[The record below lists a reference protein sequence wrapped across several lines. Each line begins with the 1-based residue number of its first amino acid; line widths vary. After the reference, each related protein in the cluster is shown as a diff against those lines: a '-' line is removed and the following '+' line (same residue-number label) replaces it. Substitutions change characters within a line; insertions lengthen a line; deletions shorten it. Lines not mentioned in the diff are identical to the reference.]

1 MYREIR
7 AVYFDL
13 GGVYYT
19 EGFMEGL
26 FTMARKHGLDEEE
39 FYRTASNIIFATG
52 YVRGEVPEAD
62 FWDQLA
68 EAAGIDGNLFAERE
82 IILGAF
88 KPIPGMPDLA
98 ARIRDQVYVG
108 LLTDQCNWLYE
119 LDERY
124 GLLAAFDTVVNSYE
138 EGYTKRDMEI
148 FRIACQRFG
157 LLPEEVAFFDDNPDN
172 IDRANEFGMRAFLFE
187 DAGKTERI
195 LTAEGVEILAA
206 TSESSGFRV
215 PGSGDQDLDL

>member
-1 MYREIR
+1 MFPQIH

-19 EGFMEGL
+19 EGFRDGL
-26 FTMARKHGLDEEE
+26 YAIADRFRLDAEE
-39 FYRTASNIIFATG
+39 FYRQAALVIFSNG
-52 YVRGEVPEAD
+52 YVRGEAPESV

-68 EAAGIDGNLFAERE
+68 QAASIKEDLSDQRVT
-82 IILGAF
+82 ILAAF
-88 KPIPGMPDLA
+88 KPQRGMPELVA
-98 ARIRDQVYVG
+98 GLRELMPVG

-119 LDERY
+119 LDERD
-124 GLLAAFDTVVNSYE
+124 GLLAAFDTVVTSYE

-157 LLPEEVAFFDDNPDN
+157 LLPEEVAFFDDNQGN
-172 IDRANEFGMRAFLFE
+172 IDRANEFGMRGFLFE

-195 LTAEGVEILAA
+195 LLAEGVELPP
-206 TSESSGFRV
+206 SGGGG
-215 PGSGDQDLDL
+215 PGK

>member
-1 MYREIR
+1 VAYKIR

-26 FTMARKHGLDEEE
+26 FAIARKHGLDEEE
-39 FYRTASNIIFATG
+39 FYRTATEVIFATG
-52 YVRGEVPEAD
+52 YVRGEVPEAK

-68 EAAGIDGNLFAERE
+68 ETAGIGVNLFAERE
-82 IILGAF
+82 IILTSF
-88 KPIPGMPDLA
+88 KPLPGMQELA
-98 ARIRDQVYVG
+98 TRIRDQVFLG

-119 LDERY
+119 LDERDD
-124 GLLAAFDTVVNSYE
+124 LLIAFDTVVNSYE

-157 LLPEEVAFFDDNPDN
+157 LLQEEIAFFDDNPDN
-172 IDRANEFGMRAFLFE
+172 IDRANEFGIRAFLFE
-187 DAGKTERI
+187 NADKTERI
-195 LTAEGVEILAA
+195 LTAEGVEFPLG
-206 TSESSGFRV
+206 TKT
-215 PGSGDQDLDL
+215 

>member
-1 MYREIR
+1 MFREIQ

-19 EGFMEGL
+19 EGFREGL
-26 FTMARKHGLDEEE
+26 FAIARKHGRDEEE
-39 FYRTASNIIFATG
+39 FYQSATEVIFATG
-52 YVRGEVPEAD
+52 YVRGEAPEAE

-68 EAAGIDGNLFAERE
+68 EAAGIDGNLLIERE
-82 IILGAF
+82 IILAAF
-88 KPIPGMPDLA
+88 KPIQGMPELA
-98 ARIRDQVYVG
+98 ARIREKVPTG

-119 LDERY
+119 LDERD
-124 GLLAAFDTVVNSYE
+124 GLLTAFDTVVNSYE

-157 LLPEEVAFFDDNPDN
+157 LLPDEVAFFDDNPDN
-172 IDRANEFGMRAFLFE
+172 IERANEFGIRAFLFE

-195 LTAEGVEILAA
+195 LRAEGVEFPVG
-206 TSESSGFRV
+206 TSV
-215 PGSGDQDLDL
+215 

>member
-1 MYREIR
+1 MDKEIR

-39 FYRTASNIIFATG
+39 FYRMATNVIFATG
-52 YVRGEVPEAD
+52 YVRGEAPEVD

-82 IILGAF
+82 IILAAF
-88 KPIPGMPDLA
+88 KPLPGMPDLA
-98 ARIRDQVYVG
+98 ARIRDQVHLG

-119 LDERY
+119 LDERD
-124 GLLAAFDTVVNSYE
+124 GLLTAFDTVVNSYE

-157 LLPEEVAFFDDNPDN
+157 FLPEEVAFFDDNPDN
-172 IDRANEFGMRAFLFE
+172 IDRATEFGLRAFLFE
-187 DAGKTERI
+187 NAERTEMV
-195 LTAEGVEILAA
+195 LAAEGLEFPSG
-206 TSESSGFRV
+206 TSV
-215 PGSGDQDLDL
+215 

>member
-1 MYREIR
+1 MAYKIR

-26 FTMARKHGLDEEE
+26 FAIARKHGLDEEE
-39 FYRTASNIIFATG
+39 FYRTATEVIFATG
-52 YVRGEVPEAD
+52 YVRGEVPEAK

-68 EAAGIDGNLFAERE
+68 ETAGIGVNLFAERE
-82 IILGAF
+82 IILTSF
-88 KPIPGMPDLA
+88 KPLPGMQELA
-98 ARIRDQVYVG
+98 ARIRDQVFLG

-119 LDERY
+119 LDERDD
-124 GLLAAFDTVVNSYE
+124 LLIAFDTVVNSYE

-157 LLPEEVAFFDDNPDN
+157 LLQEEIAFFDDNPGN
-172 IDRANEFGMRAFLFE
+172 IDRANEFGIRAFLFE
-187 DAGKTERI
+187 NADKTERI
-195 LTAEGVEILAA
+195 LTAEGVEFPLR
-206 TSESSGFRV
+206 TKT
-215 PGSGDQDLDL
+215 